1 MSESGT
7 SGRVKA
13 LRDFFSAV
21 DAADIESAA
30 KEISRHF
37 SLPLNAA
44 IDWVEVEYDFNRLFV
59 GPRAVP
65 APPYASAYRDEPA
78 LMGLPTLEV
87 RDAYRRLGLAVPDQG
102 ATPDDHLAFELDAM
116 VAFDALAG
124 SVAAGEEAELAGLR
138 AWFVAE
144 HMAGWVP
151 RFIEAAR
158 GQEDVSPPVAMAASA
173 LEQWLDQAV
182 RAVDAARR

>member
-1 MSESGT
+1 MPDSST
-7 SGRVKA
+7 SGQLKA

-21 DAADIESAA
+21 DGADIESAA
-30 KEISRHF
+30 KDISRQF
-37 SLPLNAA
+37 ALPLDTAT
-44 IDWVEVEYDFNRLFV
+44 DWLEVEYEFNRLFV

-65 APPYASAYRDEPA
+65 APPYASAYREEPS
-78 LMGLPTLEV
+78 LMGPPTLEV

-124 SVAAGEEAELAGLR
+124 AVAAGEEAELGELR

-151 RFIEAAR
+151 RFIEATR
-158 GQEDVSPPVAMAASA
+158 GQGDVSPPVAMAASA

-182 RAVDAARR
+182 RAVDAARQ